1 MEYLNV
7 FAHMGMPKGAKK
19 TIAESD
25 LKRIKLIADRLKK
38 IRKQKGYTSY
48 ENLAF
53 DKNLSRMLV
62 YRIESGKKD
71 FTFTNFLKLLDALE
85 ISLED
90 FFKDLNI

>member
-7 FAHMGMPKGAKK
+7 FAPMGIPKGAKK

-25 LKRIKLIADRLKK
+25 LKRIKVIADRIKE
-38 IRKQKGYTSY
+38 IRKEKGYTSY

-62 YRIESGKKD
+62 YRIETGKKD
-71 FTFTNFLKLLDALE
+71 FTFTNFLKIMDALD
-85 ISLED
+85 ITLED
-90 FFKDLNI
+90 FFKDIKI